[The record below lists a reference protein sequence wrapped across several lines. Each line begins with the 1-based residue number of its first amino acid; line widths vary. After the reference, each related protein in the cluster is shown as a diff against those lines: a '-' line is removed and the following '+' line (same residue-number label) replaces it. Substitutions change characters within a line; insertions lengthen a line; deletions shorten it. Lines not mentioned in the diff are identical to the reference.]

1 MMWTIFLLMAINM
14 CVISGNHVPGTEED
28 DGLVQLGSEDMYRPS
43 NRTLSEF
50 TIPSDGY
57 NMTKGPGESDVVYI
71 YRKQKFYTN
80 DYKTVLGMTWEFYDA
95 QRSGPLPS
103 KYRISWRKSSHL
115 KDKVVGGWYDAG
127 DYLKLNVPLA
137 YTVSMLAWGILEF
150 EQGYKSSGELQ
161 HARESLRPAAQY
173 LLDCHISKD
182 RYIGQIGHPGT
193 W

>member
-1 MMWTIFLLMAINM
+1 
-14 CVISGNHVPGTEED
+14 
-28 DGLVQLGSEDMYRPS
+28 MYRPH

-50 TIPSDGY
+50 TFSSDGY
-57 NMTKGPGESDVVYI
+57 DTNKSLGESDFVYI
-71 YRKQKFYTN
+71 YQKTEFNTN
-80 DYKTVLGMTWEFYDA
+80 DYKTVLGMAWEFYDA

-103 KYRISWRKSSHL
+103 KYSVAWRKSSHL
-115 KDKVVGGWYDAG
+115 DDKVVGGWYDAG

-137 YTVSMLAWGILEF
+137 YTVSVLAWGILEF
-150 EQGYKSSGELQ
+150 EHGYKTSGELQ

-193 W
+193 M